1 MATKQEMIQEML
13 DMQAKFRAHEQEGN
27 FDAEDYYVGEW
38 KEYRRRYQELTNMVR
53 DIASEEANFW
63 K

>member
-1 MATKQEMIQEML
+1 MATKQEMITEML
-13 DMQAKFRAHEQEGN
+13 EMQAKFIKHEQEGK

-38 KEYRRRYQELTNMVR
+38 KAYRQRYQELTNQVR